1 MNILNCFAVL
11 TYDNKNSYYT
21 TPKPAFLVLAL
32 LIELEKH
39 KLVEMDEKGRINL
52 CFVSVPISPPLRLL
66 TEIID
71 KNKLC
76 SVKEIID
83 FFLRKTTY
91 KDLKSVISAIMN
103 NLCADMSII
112 SRSGEKYIITDEAV
126 REIHGSFILML
137 TSEAET
143 NEGIIIASLLYG
155 CKLLNNYLDKD
166 EYKSVTALIKNGV
179 IMDEYPIT
187 SFIINNI
194 ELIHGHIMGIVAN

>member
-1 MNILNCFAVL
+1 MNAFNCFAIL
-11 TYDNKNSYYT
+11 TYDNKSSYYA

-39 KLVEMDEKGRINL
+39 RLVEMDEKGRISI
-52 CFVSVPISPPLRLL
+52 CHTSVSTSPPLRLL

-91 KDLKSVISAIMN
+91 KDLKSVIDSIMD

-112 SRSGEKYIITDEAV
+112 YRSGEKYIITDEAV
-126 REIHGSFILML
+126 REAHGSFILML
-137 TSEAET
+137 TKGPDI
-143 NEGIIIASLLYG
+143 NDGIILASLLYG
-155 CKLLNNYLDKD
+155 CNLLNNYMDKD
-166 EYKSVTALIKNGV
+166 EYKSTTALIKNGV
-179 IMDEYPIT
+179 IMDDCQVA

-194 ELIHGHIMGIVAN
+194 ELIRGHVMGIVAN

>member
-1 MNILNCFAVL
+1 MKVLNCFAIL
-11 TYDNKNSYYT
+11 TYENKSAYYT

-32 LIELEKH
+32 LTELEKH
-39 KLVEMDEKGRINL
+39 KLVEMDEKGRISI
-52 CFVSVPISPPLRLL
+52 CHASVSVSPPLRLL
-66 TEIID
+66 IEIIE

-91 KDLKSVISAIMN
+91 KDLKSVIDAIMN

-126 REIHGSFILML
+126 REAHGSFILML
-137 TSEAET
+137 TKGPDI
-143 NEGIIIASLLYG
+143 NDGIILASLLYG
-155 CKLLNNYLDKD
+155 CNLLNNYMDKD
-166 EYKSVTALIKNGV
+166 EYKSTTALIKNGV
-179 IMDEYPIT
+179 IMDDCQVA

-194 ELIHGHIMGIVAN
+194 ELIRGHIMGIVAN